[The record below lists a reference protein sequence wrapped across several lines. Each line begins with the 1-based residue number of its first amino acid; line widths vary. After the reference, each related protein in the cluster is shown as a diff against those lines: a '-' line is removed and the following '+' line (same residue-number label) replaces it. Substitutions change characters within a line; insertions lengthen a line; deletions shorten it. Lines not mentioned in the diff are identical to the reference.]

1 MGVNTGEELMNAPG
15 LFWLPLLLWG
25 LIIYAVVEVVW
36 K

>member
-1 MGVNTGEELMNAPG
+1 MSMNATG